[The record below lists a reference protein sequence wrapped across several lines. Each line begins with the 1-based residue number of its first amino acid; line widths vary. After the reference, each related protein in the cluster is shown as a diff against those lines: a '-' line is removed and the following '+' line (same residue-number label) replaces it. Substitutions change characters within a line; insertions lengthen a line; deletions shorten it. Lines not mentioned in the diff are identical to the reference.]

1 MQFHEVQH
9 ILSKKVVGIA
19 GCGGLG
25 SNAAVA
31 LARVG
36 IGKLILADFD
46 SVESSNLN
54 RQYFFLDQIGTPK
67 VTALRS
73 TIARIS
79 PSSAVEAHIAL
90 LDPEKIVS
98 LYRSCDLLIEA
109 FDKAEMKEMIIETA
123 LLRLPGLPLIS
134 GVGMAGWG
142 RNERIR
148 IKQTGKLFI
157 VGDGVSE
164 ADEEHPPLA
173 PRVGVVSNMMANTAL
188 DILLG
193 TEKE

>member
-1 MQFHEVQH
+1 MQFQEIQQ
-9 ILSKKVVGIA
+9 ILSKRVVGIA

-46 SVESSNLN
+46 TVELSNLN
-54 RQYFFLDQIGTPK
+54 RQYFFIDQIGAPK
-67 VTALRS
+67 VTALQT
-73 TIARIS
+73 TIAKIS
-79 PSSAVEAHIAL
+79 PATAVDAHIMK
-90 LDPEKIVS
+90 LDPETIVA
-98 LYRSCDLLIEA
+98 LYRSCDVLIEA

-142 RNERIR
+142 RNDRIR
-148 IKQTGKLFI
+148 VEQTGKLFI
-157 VGDGVSE
+157 IGDGISE

-173 PRVGVVSNMMANTAL
+173 PRVGVVSNMMANVAL

-193 TEKE
+193 SEKE